1 MVAVGDVN
9 TDGDTVLKDKE
20 EDHTIQVTVP
30 AGALDEGV
38 QSLKLE
44 VVKSATP
51 AGVKVASTESS
62 QSYEVTMKDQSGNA
76 VSTNGTLM
84 TVEMNVG
91 KNRTALKLY
100 HDGEKNDKRQWG
112 P

>member
-1 MVAVGDVN
+1 MRAC
-9 TDGDTVLKDKE
+9 E
-20 EDHTIQVTVP
+20 
-30 AGALDEGV
+30 
-38 QSLKLE
+38 SLKLE

-51 AGVKVASTESS
+51 LGEVQHESS
-62 QSYEVTMKDQSGNA
+62 QSYEVTMQGPDGNA

-100 HDGEKNDKRQWG
+100 HDGEKMTKDKG